1 MTANNWETIQKL
13 YCKTYM
19 KKMQKIELYTPEQ
32 LLLHIFYFALDAN
45 IKVFPGVEIEQN
57 TGTNWYI
64 SVINS
69 ELPTTLSI
77 IDYTDEWKVILINE
91 N

>member
-1 MTANNWETIQKL
+1 MTANHWETIQKL

-45 IKVFPGVEIEQN
+45 IKVLPGVEI
-57 TGTNWYI
+57 
-64 SVINS
+64 
-69 ELPTTLSI
+69 
-77 IDYTDEWKVILINE
+77 
-91 N
+91 